1 MPQEDP
7 GRWSVRELRAFLA
20 ARGDAT
26 CAHATE
32 KKELVDRVRV
42 LLRERAAPRAP
53 APAAAPPPTAPPEVA
68 EAIARV
74 LAAADAYEALGVARG
89 ASRACCKKAYRR
101 LALKLHPDKCQSSN
115 AEEAFKRVSAAYAG
129 LQDGRNVRFGEDSA
143 SSEMNYNYG
152 AYSDEAELF
161 RAMFA
166 GDGSLVTRLVSV
178 FRANPW
184 TLLALVS
191 ALQSLGNIVSMVMN
205 RPEALLRCVVVVGAL
220 YAASDRFKR

>member
-7 GRWSVRELRAFLA
+7 GRWSVKELRAFLA

-42 LLRERAAPRAP
+42 LLRERAQRAP
-53 APAAAPPPTAPPEVA
+53 APSAAPTPTAPPEVA

-74 LAAADAYEALGVARG
+74 LAADDAYGALGVARG
-89 ASRACCKKAYRR
+89 ASRAACKKAYRR
-101 LALKLHPDKCQSSN
+101 LALKLHPDKCQLSN

-143 SSEMNYNYG
+143 TDATYNYG

-191 ALQSLGNIVSMVMN
+191 ALQSLGNVVSMVVN